1 MEDDGGSQNHS
12 KLAGINRET
21 TGLGYLHFRK
31 FPEQSS
37 LDKYTKN
44 LVGSRESPPNIA
56 ASHWILPR
64 FRRFQKP
71 IFYVPSGNWTWKKVM
86 LNFQSTGRAVF
97 HCEVFNHQRFI
108 FPRFQM
114 GRSPPKKTLQAM
126 CRQLGLGSQ
135 DSQGGKKWI
144 YPLVNIQKTMER
156 STIFNG

>member
-12 KLAGINRET
+12 KLAGINPET

-37 LDKYTKN
+37 LDKYTQN
-44 LVGSRESPPNIA
+44 LAGSRESPPNIA

-64 FRRFQKP
+64 FRRFQKT

-86 LNFQSTGRAVF
+86 LNFQSTGNGKFSTAKCSYF
-97 HCEVFNHQRFI
+97 QSLQRFT
-108 FPRFQM
+108 FPQFQM
-114 GRSPPKKTLQAM
+114 GRSPPDTLQAM

-144 YPLVNIQKTMER
+144 YPLVN
-156 STIFNG
+156 